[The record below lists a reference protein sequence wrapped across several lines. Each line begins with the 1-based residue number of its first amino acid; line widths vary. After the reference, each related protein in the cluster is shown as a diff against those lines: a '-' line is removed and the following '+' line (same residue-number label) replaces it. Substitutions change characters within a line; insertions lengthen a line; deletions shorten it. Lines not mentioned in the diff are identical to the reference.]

1 MGTLPN
7 TTSNTMVATQLLISL
22 CAAGMAMAAP
32 QFRDSA
38 AAINQQGIVTN
49 VVSALQPNIAAA
61 VAEALRGLRASSI
74 SSNSATSSF
83 GSTGG
88 SSSAA
93 GQTATADLANATP
106 ASYNFQYQIADE
118 EAQTYI
124 TQAEG
129 RDGTEVTG
137 TYSYVDP
144 NGDLVTV
151 KYNAGL
157 DGYSETREKQ
167 VGAVQIRAKP
177 VRPATTDVSSSNT
190 GGSRFSSA
198 NTSGNR
204 FGSSS
209 TGGNRFGV
217 QTQLR
222 QVDQSALIAQILA
235 ALQPQIST
243 AVNSA
248 VANL

>member
-118 EAQTYI
+118 EAQAYI

-177 VRPATTDVSSSNT
+177 VRPATTDVSSSSTT

-204 FGSSS
+204 FG
-209 TGGNRFGV
+209 V
-217 QTQLR
+217 QTQQR

>member
-93 GQTATADLANATP
+93 GQTAAADLANATP

-177 VRPATTDVSSSNT
+177 VRPATTDVSSSSST
-190 GGSRFSSA
+190 GGSRFGS
-198 NTSGNR
+198 R
-204 FGSSS
+204 LGSSS

-217 QTQLR
+217 QTQQR

>member
-93 GQTATADLANATP
+93 GQTAAADLANATP

-177 VRPATTDVSSSNT
+177 VRPATTDVSSSSST
-190 GGSRFSSA
+190 GGSRFSSS
-198 NTSGNR
+198 NTSGSR
-204 FGSSS
+204 FGSS

>member
-1 MGTLPN
+1 MG
-7 TTSNTMVATQLLISL
+7 
-22 CAAGMAMAAP
+22 
-32 QFRDSA
+32 
-38 AAINQQGIVTN
+38 
-49 VVSALQPNIAAA
+49 
-61 VAEALRGLRASSI
+61 
-74 SSNSATSSF
+74 
-83 GSTGG
+83 
-88 SSSAA
+88 
-93 GQTATADLANATP
+93 
-106 ASYNFQYQIADE
+106 FQYQIADE

-144 NGDLVTV
+144 NGDLITV

-177 VRPATTDVSSSNT
+177 VRPATTDVSSSSSSSA
-190 GGSRFSSA
+190 GGSRFSS
-198 NTSGNR
+198 
-204 FGSSS
+204 SS
-209 TGGNRFGV
+209 TSGNRFGV
-217 QTQLR
+217 QTQQR